1 MFFRQSQLR
10 YLPECKQPLTKNA
23 MANNWA
29 IAIGINQYQ
38 FFQPLRCAQADAEAL
53 KQALIAQGD
62 FFGQQCLLIT
72 DTSPPIGEYSTDPS
86 KENIMLLLEEFA
98 AKFWQPQDRL
108 WFFFSGYGIN
118 YNGRDYLIPKEGNPQ
133 QVEETGIA
141 LRELML
147 LLRSTQLDVLM
158 LLDINRAFASQGHSL
173 VTQETLS
180 LAQELEL
187 PTIISCEPEQFSH
200 ESSEIGRG
208 FFTAALLEALSSG
221 NADILG
227 SLETYLKIRTPEL
240 CQDHFRPVQNP
251 ASFITLRDKSILGKL
266 PFLTLANI
274 VPTDDLQNPQIQNIE
289 NQDIENQVIQGQITS
304 NLSNSND
311 SFGLNSFG
319 LNSQFFNSPNSS
331 DSLQTDEDIREELS
345 SFSLSP
351 SYPETSEKSS
361 SAIVHRNNQNLE
373 KERTTGISLWKNL
386 LMGSCIAVVL
396 GFLLGLAFL
405 YYRNASSARDLSV
418 VRNVKTDDSTFVT
431 SLPKSRPA
439 SPTNSPSPTPPADPN
454 TDPNKRKQ
462 ALSDLEK
469 MSFNPTQ
476 ASDLSKAIA
485 KARQIQPDDSGYE
498 QAQDNIQIWS
508 RMILELAE
516 NRVQKRDYPEAIA
529 ATQLISKDF
538 PNYSQA
544 QTAIKKWREEAKQ
557 YISNQTLLD
566 AANALIKSQQASTYN
581 RAIEV
586 AKQIPASE
594 PGFTQAQKSI
604 NQWSEKI
611 LKIAYARS
619 AKGNL
624 KDAIA
629 AATLVPENTTAH
641 NDAQAAIKKWQS
653 QNN

>member
-1 MFFRQSQLR
+1 
-10 YLPECKQPLTKNA
+10 

-72 DTSPPIGEYSTDPS
+72 DTSPPIGEYSTDPT
-86 KENIMLLLEEFA
+86 KENILLLLEEFA

-108 WFFFSGYGIN
+108 WFFFSGYGVN
-118 YNGRDYLIPKEGNPQ
+118 YNGRDYLIPKEGDPQ

-141 LRELML
+141 LRELL
-147 LLRSTQLDVLM
+147 LFLRGTELDILM
-158 LLDINRAFASQGHSL
+158 LLDINRAFGSQGHSL

-180 LAQELEL
+180 LARELEL
-187 PTIISCEPEQFSH
+187 PIIISSQPEQFSH
-200 ESSEIGRG
+200 ESSEIGHG
-208 FFTAALLEALSSG
+208 FFSAALLEALSSG
-221 NADILG
+221 NADTLG

-274 VPTDDLQNPQIQNIE
+274 VPTDDLQSPQIQNIE
-289 NQDIENQVIQGQITS
+289 NQNIENQVIQGQITP
-304 NLSNSND
+304 NLSNSN
-311 SFGLNSFG
+311 NSFG
-319 LNSQFFNSPNSS
+319 LNSQFLNSPNSS
-331 DSLQTDEDIREELS
+331 DLLQSDLLQSDLIQSDLIQIDEDIKEELS

-351 SYPETSEKSS
+351 SYPQTSEKSS
-361 SAIVHRNNQNLE
+361 SAIVRRNNQNLE
-373 KERTTGISLWKNL
+373 QERTTGTSLWKNL

-405 YYRNASSARDLSV
+405 YYRNTWSARDLSV

-431 SLPKSRPA
+431 SLPTSRPV
-439 SPTNSPSPTPPADPN
+439 SPTNSPSSTPPADPN
-454 TDPNKRKQ
+454 TDPNKRTQ

-469 MSFNPTQ
+469 MSFNRTQ

-485 KARQIQPDDSGYE
+485 KARQIQPDDSGYQ

-508 RMILELAE
+508 GMILEVAE
-516 NRVQKRDYPEAIA
+516 NRVQKRDYAQAIA
-529 ATQLISKDF
+529 ATQLIGKDF

-544 QTAIKKWREEAKQ
+544 QIAIKKWREEAKQ
-557 YISNQTLLD
+557 YVSNQTLLD
-566 AANALIKSQQASTYN
+566 AANALIKPKQASTYN

-594 PGFTQAQKSI
+594 PGFTQAQTSI

-619 AKGNL
+619 AKGNM

-629 AATLVPENTTAH
+629 AALLVPENTNVH
-641 NDAQAAIKKWQS
+641 NDAQAAIQKWQS